1 MTDAVDLPGDGIQGG
16 SPPRPEGNGASRR
29 NAMKQ
34 SSAADTLLPEILRA
48 DLIDTYYRR
57 LCEELQ
63 PATPTAEFLVR
74 EMARHEAALAR
85 IEQMEEA
92 VLRRGLVTWFTA
104 IEMLLN
110 RPDTSTAELAEA
122 TGIHRVGTL
131 RGVAKKIRAAAK
143 SPDATVLL
151 AGLDR
156 LFG

>member
-110 RPDTSTAELAEA
+110 RPGHIDGRA
-122 TGIHRVGTL
+122 
-131 RGVAKKIRAAAK
+131 RGGNRHP
-143 SPDATVLL
+143 SCGDATRRCQKDSRS
-151 AGLDR
+151 GKIT
-156 LFG
+156 